1 MPSLSPVELEALQ
14 LSLKVGFW
22 AVVGSLPLGLF
33 VAWLL
38 ARCRFPGHGVLNAI
52 VHLPLVLPP
61 VVVGYVLLLVLGR
74 NGVLGAPLHDW
85 LGWSFAFTWEGA
97 AVASAV
103 VAFPLL
109 VRSIRLSLEL
119 VDRRLETAARTLGA
133 GPFDVFWNITVPLV
147 LPGIVTGAVLAFARS
162 IGEFGA
168 TITFVS
174 NIPGVT
180 QTLPLALYTAVQTP
194 GGDAVALRL
203 VVISCILAF
212 GALAASEI
220 LSRHVRRRILG
231 QAA

>member
-1 MPSLSPVELEALQ
+1 MGLTPSELEALG
-14 LSLKVGFW
+14 LSLKVGLW
-22 AVVGSLPLGLF
+22 AVAGSLLPGLL

-38 ARCRFPGHGVLNAI
+38 ARTRFPGHGLLNGI

-61 VVVGYVLLLVLGR
+61 VVVGYVLLLLLGR
-74 NGVLGAPLHDW
+74 NGPLGSL
-85 LGWSFAFTWEGA
+85 LQGWFGWTFAFTWQGA

-109 VRSIRLSLEL
+109 VRSIRLGLEL
-119 VDRRLETAARTLGA
+119 VDQRLETAARTLGA
-133 GPFDVFWNITVPLV
+133 GRLDVFCTITVPLI
-147 LPGIVTGAVLAFARS
+147 LPGIVTGCVLAFARS

-194 GGDAVALRL
+194 GGDATALRL
-203 VVISCILAF
+203 VLISCLLAF
-212 GALAASEI
+212 AALAASEI
-220 LSRHVRRRILG
+220 LARRVRRQLLG
-231 QAA
+231 RGA

>member
-1 MPSLSPVELEALQ
+1 MPLLTPVETEALV
-14 LSLKVGFW
+14 LSLKVGLW
-22 AVVGSLPLGLF
+22 AVAGSLVPGVF

-38 ARCRFPGHGVLNAI
+38 ARKRFPGHGLLNGI

-61 VVVGYVLLLVLGR
+61 VVVGYVLLLMLGR
-74 NGVLGAPLHDW
+74 NGPLGSVLHAW
-85 LGWSFAFTWEGA
+85 FGWTFAFTWQGA

-109 VRSIRLSLEL
+109 VRSIRLGLEM

-133 GPFDVFWNITVPLV
+133 GRFDVFCSITLPLV
-147 LPGIVTGAVLAFARS
+147 LPGIVTGCVLAFARS

-194 GGDAVALRL
+194 GGDGVALRL

-212 GALAASEI
+212 AALAASEI
-220 LSRHVRRRILG
+220 LARRVRRRVMG
-231 QAA
+231 HGA

>member
-1 MPSLSPVELEALQ
+1 
-14 LSLKVGFW
+14 
-22 AVVGSLPLGLF
+22 
-33 VAWLL
+33 
-38 ARCRFPGHGVLNAI
+38 
-52 VHLPLVLPP
+52 
-61 VVVGYVLLLVLGR
+61 
-74 NGVLGAPLHDW
+74 
-85 LGWSFAFTWEGA
+85 
-97 AVASAV
+97 
-103 VAFPLL
+103 

-133 GPFDVFWNITVPLV
+133 GRLDVFWNITVPLV

-194 GGDAVALRL
+194 GGDAIALRL
-203 VVISCILAF
+203 VIISCILAF

-220 LSRHVRRRILG
+220 LARHVRRRILG
-231 QAA
+231 HGA